1 MQAVCAG
8 FIFALD
14 IANLYITSGRVRNAL
29 VIGAETM
36 SRLIDWGDRST
47 AILFGDGAGA
57 VILQGQT
64 ATESGIIDV
73 VTSSA
78 GEYRNLLY
86 TSGGVSTNGLAG
98 NVNMVGGEVYRHAVQ
113 KMGDAVMT
121 LLERGGLNWNDIDW
135 FIPHQANIRI
145 IQAIQERSGLPW
157 EKIITTVSHHA
168 NTSAASI
175 PLAMADAVKK
185 GLFQP
190 GQLIMLSAIG
200 GGLAWGACSIRW

>member
-86 TSGGVSTNGLAG
+86 TSGGVSTTGLAG
-98 NVNMVGGEVYRHAVQ
+98 NVIRVGGEVYRHAVQ